1 MPVSMKNALLL
12 AVCIAMPGLLG
23 PAPSRAAG
31 PVSPALERA
40 MTKAPAGA
48 PIPTWVF
55 FKEKEAAGPPALRKV
70 EAGLTAHARERRARN
85 RAAGQLVDAY
95 DVPVSPARIEALRD
109 AGVRIRH
116 VSRWLNAVSVDATAP
131 RIRDI
136 AAWPEVSR
144 VDIVRASR
152 APEPLPATQ
161 PSDRDAMRAP
171 SAKLSYDYG
180 NSLTQNT
187 QINVP
192 AMHDLGYH
200 GEGVLIAVLDTG
212 FNNLAHPA
220 LSGLDILATYDFVNL
235 DTNVA
240 DEAGQMGSGHH
251 GMLVLG
257 ALAAF
262 APGQVIGPAFGATFI
277 LAKTEN
283 TAWERHIEED
293 AWVSAAEWADS
304 IGADIMTSSLTYLD
318 GFSFGEPNYTWQEM
332 DGATAIATIGADIA
346 GSRGILIFNA
356 AGNAGGVSEPQNTLG
371 APADADLVL
380 TIGAV
385 DFSGARALFSS
396 VGNTSDGRIKPDL
409 MAMGSAVWTTS
420 SFDNTYVSN
429 SGTSLATPLAA
440 GAGALVMQ
448 ARPGATNFTI
458 RNVLR
463 NTASNSL
470 NPDRLYGWGILN
482 TQAAMNAIPTGV
494 GDTPETPV
502 TTLVAYPNPFNPATT
517 IEYGVAAAGR
527 VTIVAYDAAGRR
539 VATLLDET
547 KHAGHH
553 TVTWRGTNDDGR
565 TLASG
570 VYLLSLSGPGSHATR
585 KVVLLK

>member
-1 MPVSMKNALLL
+1 MPFSMKNALLL
-12 AVCIAMPGLLG
+12 AVCIAVPGIFT
-23 PAPSRAAG
+23 PAPSHAAG

-40 MTKAPAGA
+40 MAKAPAGE
-48 PIPTWVF
+48 PIATWVF
-55 FKEKEAAGPPALRKV
+55 FKEKEAVGPQALRKV
-70 EAGLTAHARERRARN
+70 EAGLTAHALERRARN

-95 DVPVSPARIEALRD
+95 DVPVSPVRIEALRA

-116 VSRWLNAVSVDATAP
+116 VSRWLNAVSVDATAA

-144 VDIVRASR
+144 VDIVRGGR
-152 APEPLPATQ
+152 APEPIPTTQ

-171 SAKLSYDYG
+171 STKLSYDYG

-192 AMHDLGYH
+192 VMHDLGYH
-200 GEGVLIAVLDTG
+200 GEGVMIAVFDTG
-212 FNNLAHPA
+212 FNNLTHPA
-220 LSGLDILATYDFVNL
+220 FANLDVLITHDFVNG
-235 DTNVA
+235 DSIVA
-240 DEAGQMGSGHH
+240 DQGGQMGSGHH
-251 GMLVLG
+251 GTLVLG

-262 APGQVIGPAFGATFI
+262 SPGNVIGPGFGATYI

-283 TAWERHIEED
+283 TGWEMHVEED
-293 AWVSAAEWADS
+293 AWVAAAEWVDS
-304 IGADIMTSSLTYLD
+304 IGADIITSSLTYLD
-318 GFSFGEPNYTWQEM
+318 GFTGGETGYTWQDM

-409 MAMGSAVWTTS
+409 MAMGSAVWTVS
-420 SFDNTYVSN
+420 SFDNSYVSTT
-429 SGTSLATPLAA
+429 GTSLATPLAA

-463 NTASNSL
+463 DTASNSL
-470 NPDRLYGWGILN
+470 DPDRLNGWGIIN
-482 TQAAMNAIPTGV
+482 THAAMNAIPTGV

-517 IEYGVAAAGR
+517 IEYDVAAAGR
-527 VTIVAYDAAGRR
+527 VTMVAYDAAGRR
-539 VATLLDET
+539 VATLVDEE
-547 KHAGHH
+547 KNAGHH
-553 TVTWRGTNDDGR
+553 TVTWRGANDDGR

-570 VYLLSLSGPGSHATR
+570 VYLLSLNGPGSHATR